1 MLFGWLVVLFG
12 CLIFIII
19 YFIFLPCVWTRAL
32 WGAAAALLS
41 PGAASPVAGA
51 VPWHPGGSGHRDFP
65 FLTIIGNGPAQP
77 RHSLS
82 TLYGIYSA
90 HRAGASGSSSGLGA
104 AAGHG
109 TSGVLR
115 VLMGTSTNSSGC
127 ACVTT
132 VQENRAQILTSS
144 QHPQAEPLG
153 VEGRELLG
161 WIFIGIGVQNETVL
175 LMSKWTLVLPG

>member
-1 MLFGWLVVLFG
+1 MLFVCLVVLFV

-19 YFIFLPCVWTRAL
+19 YFIFLPCVWTWAL

-90 HRAGASGSSSGLGA
+90 HRAGASGSSSGVGA

-127 ACVTT
+127 AVP
-132 VQENRAQILTSS
+132 VSPQSKKIELKSS
-144 QHPQAEPLG
+144 PVLSIPKLNPLLWKVG
-153 VEGRELLG
+153 SCWAGFSLA
-161 WIFIGIGVQNETVL
+161 
-175 LMSKWTLVLPG
+175 